1 MGVGRS
7 PVVPEKRALED
18 APGPISA
25 FEFSSS
31 EQTPSD
37 ASRGGGDCEA
47 CACSLEGKE
56 ETRSSLLFVLK
67 EETCT

>member
-25 FEFSSS
+25 FGSLL
-31 EQTPSD
+31 
-37 ASRGGGDCEA
+37 RNRLLLML
-47 CACSLEGKE
+47 LEGVG
-56 ETRSSLLFVLK
+56 TVRLALAR
-67 EETCT
+67 

>member
-31 EQTPSD
+31 EQTSSD
-37 ASRGGGDCEA
+37 AFRGGGDCE
-47 CACSLEGKE
+47 ACSLEGKE

>member
-7 PVVPEKRALED
+7 PVVRKTCLED

-31 EQTPSD
+31 EQTS
-37 ASRGGGDCEA
+37 SRGGGDCEA